1 MSDPNSRLVYSTD
14 SGFVAETNK
23 PVAGSASP
31 FPQDGIVRL
40 RRENKGR
47 KGAGVITIHGVPADQ
62 QKTIATLL
70 KKKCGTGGGLKE
82 GIIEIQG
89 DKRDLIKAEL
99 EKAGFSVKLVGG

>member
-99 EKAGFSVKLVGG
+99 EKAGFQVKLVGG

>member
-23 PVAGSASP
+23 PAASSASP

-47 KGAGVITIHGVPADQ
+47 KGAGVITIHGVPAEQ
-62 QKTIATLL
+62 QKEIASLL
-70 KKKCGTGGGLKE
+70 KKKCGTGGSVKE

-89 DKRDLIKAEL
+89 EKRDLIMSEL
-99 EKAGFSVKLVGG
+99 TKAGFTVKQVGG

>member
-23 PVAGSASP
+23 PAASSASP

-47 KGAGVITIHGVPADQ
+47 KGAGVITIHGVPGER
-62 QKTIATLL
+62 QKELTTLL
-70 KKKCGTGGGLKE
+70 KKKCGTGGAIKE
-82 GIIEIQG
+82 GII
-89 DKRDLIKAEL
+89 DALRA
-99 EKAGFSVKLVGG
+99 AGATEESTVRMGEWEFDFVE